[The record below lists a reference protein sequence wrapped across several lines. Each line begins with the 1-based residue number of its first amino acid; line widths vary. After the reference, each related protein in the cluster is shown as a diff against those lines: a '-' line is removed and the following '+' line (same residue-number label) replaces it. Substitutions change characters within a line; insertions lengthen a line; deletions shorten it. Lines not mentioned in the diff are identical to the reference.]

1 MVTNSLSRVQCPKC
15 EHKWFKRTENPVQ
28 CPNCKYR
35 PKEKESWR

>member
-1 MVTNSLSRVQCPKC
+1 MVTIRTVQCPKGV
-15 EHKWFKRTENPVQ
+15 HKWFKRTENPVQ